1 MLFQILVEGF
11 QLFSIEYYVGCGFV
25 QNGFDY
31 VMVCSLS
38 THFCKGFIM
47 NGCWTLSNAFS
58 APSVMVMWCLTFLLL
73 MWCMTWIDLRMLNNP
88 CEPGTHPTWSWCM
101 IFLICYWIWM
111 AKILLRIFASIFI
124 KDIGLWFY
132 FWWYLC
138 LVLELG

>member
-1 MLFQILVEGF
+1 MLA
-11 QLFSIEYYVGCGFV
+11 VGL
-25 QNGFDY
+25 Y
-31 VMVCSLS
+31 KMALVMVCSLS

-132 FWWYLC
+132 F
-138 LVLELG
+138 LVVSLSGFGMRVMVAS